1 MDTHATPHL
10 RNGLTED
17 YARILGPKYSAMYN
31 EHIAGKVLAHEMTI
45 EEYRANP
52 VLLGFG
58 GEPGPEVGEIKTYEC
73 PVEDGTKIRL
83 RVYYPKNF
91 DKKSGQKLP
100 AYINVHGGGWVIGA
114 LDDDASF
121 IQKVVAD
128 THCIGIDVDYRLA
141 PEYKYPIPITD
152 CRDAFKHLSQTS
164 VAEKLGIDRSKMA
177 VGGFSAGGHISALIS
192 QMARDEK
199 WEYKPC
205 FQLLVIPV
213 CDASALGTDLQP
225 RKDSPY
231 RSWTE
236 HYNCPFLNHAR
247 MSWFYKYFLP
257 NNPTDELLRSP
268 SLSPIQASSLA
279 DLPPALIVPA
289 EVDALRD
296 EGIAYAHRL
305 KKENPNG
312 WNQLWLAKGVPH
324 PFPHQTKATDI
335 AVQFE
340 ELACKRLKEAFEGK
354 LEKGTWISNIE

>member
-1 MDTHATPHL
+1 MEEVCNICLHNSRHAET
-10 RNGLTED
+10 R
-17 YARILGPKYSAMYN
+17 
-31 EHIAGKVLAHEMTI
+31 VL
-45 EEYRANP
+45 NP
-52 VLLGFG
+52 
-58 GEPGPEVGEIKTYEC
+58 P
-73 PVEDGTKIRL
+73 
-83 RVYYPKNF
+83 
-91 DKKSGQKLP
+91 
-100 AYINVHGGGWVIGA
+100 GWVIGA

-128 THCIGIDVDYRLA
+128 CHCIGIDIDYRLA

-152 CRDAFKHLSQTS
+152 CRDVFKHLSQDS
-164 VAEKLGIDRSKMA
+164 IAQELGIDRSKMA

-192 QMARDEK
+192 QMARDQE

-225 RKDSPY
+225 RKGEHTPQINGSTASIDFRAFVADSPY

-257 NNPTDELLRSP
+257 SNPTDELLRSA

-279 DLPPALIVPA
+279 NLPPALIVPA

-305 KKENPNG
+305 KKENPSG
-312 WNQLWLAKGVPH
+312 WNELWLAKGVPH

-340 ELACKRLKEAFEGK
+340 ELACKRLKEAFEGR
-354 LEKGTWISNIE
+354 LEPGTWISNID